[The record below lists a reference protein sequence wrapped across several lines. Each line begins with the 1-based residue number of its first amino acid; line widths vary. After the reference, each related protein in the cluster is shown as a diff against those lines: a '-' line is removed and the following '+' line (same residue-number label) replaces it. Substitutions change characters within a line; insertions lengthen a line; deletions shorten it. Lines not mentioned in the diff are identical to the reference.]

1 MRYSGRHVASVA
13 LVVAG
18 VFALPALIAALNSRL
33 ATAQDATTSRQ
44 PEKCPGDNGGLTLSP
59 GFCASIFA
67 DNLGHVR
74 HMVVASDGTVY
85 ANTWSGRYF
94 PNSPPPPGGFL
105 LPLKDTKGMGRADV
119 VERFCAPPSQGVGT
133 EAAGS
138 AFTRGGSMPRNPIAS
153 CVMSSP
159 PDRCLPR
166 VRPRLWC
173 LGCH

>member
-1 MRYSGRHVASVA
+1 MKYSGRHVASVA

-18 VFALPALIAALNSRL
+18 VFAVPALIAVLNSRL

-105 LPLKDTKGMGRADV
+105 LALKDTKGNGPRRCGGALRRHRRRGWARRQRDPHLQGRAL
-119 VERFCAPPSQGVGT
+119 RRGIRSPPPPS
-133 EAAGS
+133 
-138 AFTRGGSMPRNPIAS
+138 
-153 CVMSSP
+153 
-159 PDRCLPR
+159 
-166 VRPRLWC
+166 
-173 LGCH
+173 